1 MPFIDALP
9 FRGGLHPIASG
20 GHTMQRTIVVTEY
33 DPGWPSAFEA
43 LRARVAG
50 VLGDLALAIE
60 HVGSTSVPGLAAK
73 PIIDIDVVV
82 RGPDD
87 IPAAIQAFATIGY
100 VHLGDLGIAG
110 REAFRQ
116 PPGPSEHHLY
126 VCPLGGRELP
136 RHLAFRDYLRT
147 HPEAADAYAALKR
160 AAALRFSNDIDGYV
174 AAKTEFIEGILSRAA
189 PITLPVTGLRPPVG

>member
-1 MPFIDALP
+1 MAAEGLMASPALSVAP
-9 FRGGLHPIASG
+9 GGY
-20 GHTMQRTIVVTEY
+20 TMQRTIIVTEY
-33 DPGWPSAFEA
+33 DPGWPAAFEA
-43 LRARVAG
+43 LRARAAG
-50 VLGDLALAIE
+50 VLGELAVAIE

-82 RGPDD
+82 RSPDE
-87 IPAAIQAFATIGY
+87 IPAAIEALATIGY
-100 VHLGDLGIAG
+100 SHLGDLGIAG

-116 PPGPSEHHLY
+116 PPGPPEHHLY

-136 RHLAFRDYLRT
+136 RHLAFRDYLRA
-147 HPEAADAYAALKR
+147 HPEAADVYAALKR

-189 PITLPVTGLRPPVG
+189 PITGLRPRVG